1 MMFVLAPVLER
12 ELCLQLAV
20 ALTLLLEVELE
31 LVLTLKVV
39 LKLAL
44 ELVPQS
50 QGALAMKG
58 KDRPGTPGLSLD
70 C

>member
-1 MMFVLAPVLER
+1 M
-12 ELCLQLAV
+12 
-20 ALTLLLEVELE
+20 ALMLLPEVELE

-39 LKLAL
+39 LKQAL
-44 ELVPQS
+44 EMGPQS

-58 KDRPGTPGLSLD
+58 KDGPGTPSLTLD